1 MDEIFDMEDIQNE
14 DDNFFFED
22 KIEVQKILYDTLN
35 EELKTY
41 RDFLEYLTN
50 RACGDITKIVQA
62 VGEVSHFKSMGY
74 VSVIKKIKSDG
85 SLAMT
90 FKINDREYT
99 AGWEPSENYAVFQ
112 VNDYWCDSYDGYLLF
127 PTGKELEYFC
137 VYFND

>member
-1 MDEIFDMEDIQNE
+1 MDETFDMEDIQNE

-41 RDFLEYLTN
+41 RDFLEYLTQ

-62 VGEVSHFKSMGY
+62 VGEVSYFKSMGY
-74 VSVIKKIKSDG
+74 VSVTKEIKSDG

-90 FKINDREYT
+90 FKINGREYT

-112 VNDYWCDSYDGYLLF
+112 VNDYWSDSYDGYLLF

-137 VYFND
+137 VYFNE